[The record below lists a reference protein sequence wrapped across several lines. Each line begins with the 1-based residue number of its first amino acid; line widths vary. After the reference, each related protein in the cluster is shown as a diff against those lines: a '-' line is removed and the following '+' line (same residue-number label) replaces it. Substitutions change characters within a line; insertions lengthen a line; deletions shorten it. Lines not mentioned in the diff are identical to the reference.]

1 MLYFIDEDPASPATV
16 LLVLDVLRLALRLN
30 IPRLRGLCARYLHA
44 NLGFGNVIQAL
55 HAAHHA
61 NLNCI
66 KEVCLRYSKNLK
78 KKQLKYFSKCT
89 YYLFRYVSG
98 FRYLVHSPT
107 DSYYC
112 IHLLDSRTGF
122 EIIITFYHINLIIH
136 I

>member
-78 KKQLKYFSKCT
+78 KNNLNISVNVHTICLDMSQAFDTWFILLQIHTIVFIYLIAELVLK
-89 YYLFRYVSG
+89 L
-98 FRYLVHSPT
+98 
-107 DSYYC
+107 
-112 IHLLDSRTGF
+112 
-122 EIIITFYHINLIIH
+122 
-136 I
+136 